1 MKNLE
6 SKGPS
11 QGVIRQNEPHEC
23 SPLLQNLRTSLQEET
38 LKQERCAETQ
48 EMAKGALEL
57 KEKDKATLLSPSDAW
72 CLPPPSSTKPEER
85 NLNAH
90 AEQERSEL
98 S

>member
-1 MKNLE
+1 MKILE

-57 KEKDKATLLSPSDAW
+57 KEKDKVYIIIAFE
-72 CLPPPSSTKPEER
+72 CLVSTTAI
-85 NLNAH
+85 LNETRGKNPQCTCRA
-90 AEQERSEL
+90 RKI
-98 S
+98 